1 MRFIYLLFLL
11 PFTASAQCDPEGI
24 LLELQ
29 ATTDLNGL
37 LFGET
42 GCIEAVTIGSPL
54 TFTGGT
60 LDITTGNL
68 TAGSTKVAV
77 TGGTGAVIGSGSTVD
92 VVPGNIL
99 LSTLGGSLNLS
110 QIAQGGATTNQLLQW
125 NGTTWTPATISS
137 GSGTVTSVALS
148 LPSIFSVSG
157 SPVTT
162 SGTLTGA
169 LATQSA
175 NTVFAGPTTG
185 GAATP
190 AFRALVAADL
200 PSGTNLW
207 TDAGATTYLTSTGDN
222 VAIGSTSATQ
232 KLDVTGSIKG
242 SADLY
247 LGSSFKVYDNGSLI
261 WHRSGSFKSL
271 FTGNAVGTTSN
282 TGNRNFGF
290 GENLFQALTSGEQ
303 NVAIG
308 GTVLYG
314 LTTGSA
320 NVGIGIN
327 VMQNL
332 TTGNSNMSIGGSS
345 GSALTTGLG
354 NCLIGSGSG
363 GGLTTGSYNMAIGT
377 NALRTA
383 TTQGY
388 NAAIGFQ
395 ALYTNSPSF
404 SVAIGSEAGYGGAN
418 RLNGVYLGSYAG
430 YSATGATQVAIGY
443 GAGFGNTID
452 QTLAI
457 DYNPGFTSDA
467 TPLISG
473 NFSTDRLGINTAHA
487 SLAQTL
493 HVTGTARITG
503 SDGTATT
510 LMGRDADGDIS
521 ALSLSGM
528 SISAGTLTATDPSL
542 SNEGVL
548 GVGTGSGTSSTLLS
562 TTSGANAVTINAA
575 GILAIA
581 ESTSSNGGSIT
592 LTATEVDGSTTN
604 ELQTL
609 SVSTNTTTLSNS
621 GGSMTIAGGG
631 INTVGTAGTTITITG
646 TEVDGSIS
654 NEGSLTVGAGSGTTS
669 IINSNTSGS
678 TGVTITAGSG
688 LTISETGNVITLAN
702 SAPDQTVSITGAGIN
717 AVTGTY
723 PNFTITGTEVDG
735 SVTNEAQTLSTSG
748 TTSGILTLSTA
759 GGAGGGTATIAAGTG
774 ITVAQSAGT
783 ITITNSSPATAG
795 WLLDGNTIG
804 SAKRIGSNDNF
815 DVVVET
821 NGTDRMWFDN
831 AGTVSIGATQ
841 LTTAQLNISTLGAT
855 NTGMLISGGGSLVGP
870 TFYSATGSGSGST
883 ATVLSGVLA
892 MTSGNVEALMKNT
905 TTGGTNGGA
914 VFTANVSPTA
924 TSNDPFFKWSIEGVT
939 DWSMGIDNDDVDNL
953 KLHRFSRPSD
963 NNGVGTIEF
972 GYDGSPIGV
981 AINKTGIGTSAN
993 NFYAIDAFGKF
1004 RADQYTN
1011 NTSGVVT
1018 TGTIALGNAAGTGP
1032 TFDAA
1037 LSKFWG
1043 NGARIKFLSGSS
1055 PTANGVICTI
1065 TLDTEYTF
1073 GECAPIMQGRTTN
1086 AGAFNYS
1093 CNYNSATR
1101 VITCTLVGTLTAATQ
1116 YEFNLIL
1123 SGMN

>member
-110 QIAQGGATTNQLLQW
+110 QIAQGGATLNQVMQW
-125 NGTTWTPATISS
+125 NGTTWAPATATATTDLTFS
-137 GSGTVTSVALS
+137 GAS
-148 LPSIFSVSG
+148 
-157 SPVTT
+157 SPVTLNSSTGTDVTHTAGTGISLTGT
-162 SGTLTGA
+162 SSNMTITNTLPDVTVSLTGA
-169 LATQSA
+169 
-175 NTVFAGPTTG
+175 
-185 GAATP
+185 
-190 AFRALVAADL
+190 
-200 PSGTNLW
+200 
-207 TDAGATTYLTSTGDN
+207 
-222 VAIGSTSATQ
+222 
-232 KLDVTGSIKG
+232 
-242 SADLY
+242 
-247 LGSSFKVYDNGSLI
+247 
-261 WHRSGSFKSL
+261 
-271 FTGNAVGTTSN
+271 
-282 TGNRNFGF
+282 
-290 GENLFQALTSGEQ
+290 
-303 NVAIG
+303 
-308 GTVLYG
+308 
-314 LTTGSA
+314 
-320 NVGIGIN
+320 GIN
-327 VMQNL
+327 
-332 TTGNSNMSIGGSS
+332 
-345 GSALTTGLG
+345 A
-354 NCLIGSGSG
+354 
-363 GGLTTGSYNMAIGT
+363 
-377 NALRTA
+377 
-383 TTQGY
+383 
-388 NAAIGFQ
+388 
-395 ALYTNSPSF
+395 
-404 SVAIGSEAGYGGAN
+404 
-418 RLNGVYLGSYAG
+418 
-430 YSATGATQVAIGY
+430 
-443 GAGFGNTID
+443 
-452 QTLAI
+452 
-457 DYNPGFTSDA
+457 
-467 TPLISG
+467 
-473 NFSTDRLGINTAHA
+473 
-487 SLAQTL
+487 
-493 HVTGTARITG
+493 VTGTYPNFTITG
-503 SDGTATT
+503 TEVDGSVSNEGSLTVGAGTSTT
-510 LMGRDADGDIS
+510 SIINS
-521 ALSLSGM
+521 NTSG
-528 SISAGTLTATDPSL
+528 STGVTLTA
-542 SNEGVL
+542 
-548 GVGTGSGTSSTLLS
+548 GTGLSISETGNVITMTNTSPDQTVSLT
-562 TTSGANAVTINAA
+562 GA
-575 GILAIA
+575 GITNVTGTYPNFTI
-581 ESTSSNGGSIT
+581 TS
-592 LTATEVDGSTTN
+592 TEVDGSTTN

>member
-77 TGGTGAVIGSGSTVD
+77 TGGTGAVIGAGATVD

-110 QIAQGGATTNQLLQW
+110 QIAQGGATLNQVMQW
-125 NGTTWTPATISS
+125 NGTTWAPATATATTDLTFS
-137 GSGTVTSVALS
+137 GAS
-148 LPSIFSVSG
+148 
-157 SPVTT
+157 SPVTLNSSTGTDVTHTAGTGISLTGT
-162 SGTLTGA
+162 SSNMTITNTLPDVTVSLTGA
-169 LATQSA
+169 
-175 NTVFAGPTTG
+175 
-185 GAATP
+185 
-190 AFRALVAADL
+190 
-200 PSGTNLW
+200 
-207 TDAGATTYLTSTGDN
+207 
-222 VAIGSTSATQ
+222 
-232 KLDVTGSIKG
+232 
-242 SADLY
+242 
-247 LGSSFKVYDNGSLI
+247 
-261 WHRSGSFKSL
+261 
-271 FTGNAVGTTSN
+271 
-282 TGNRNFGF
+282 
-290 GENLFQALTSGEQ
+290 
-303 NVAIG
+303 
-308 GTVLYG
+308 
-314 LTTGSA
+314 
-320 NVGIGIN
+320 GIN
-327 VMQNL
+327 
-332 TTGNSNMSIGGSS
+332 
-345 GSALTTGLG
+345 A
-354 NCLIGSGSG
+354 
-363 GGLTTGSYNMAIGT
+363 
-377 NALRTA
+377 
-383 TTQGY
+383 
-388 NAAIGFQ
+388 
-395 ALYTNSPSF
+395 
-404 SVAIGSEAGYGGAN
+404 
-418 RLNGVYLGSYAG
+418 
-430 YSATGATQVAIGY
+430 
-443 GAGFGNTID
+443 
-452 QTLAI
+452 
-457 DYNPGFTSDA
+457 
-467 TPLISG
+467 
-473 NFSTDRLGINTAHA
+473 
-487 SLAQTL
+487 
-493 HVTGTARITG
+493 VTGTYPNFTITG
-503 SDGTATT
+503 TEVDGSVSNEGSLTVGAGTSTT
-510 LMGRDADGDIS
+510 SIINS
-521 ALSLSGM
+521 NTSG
-528 SISAGTLTATDPSL
+528 STGVTLTA
-542 SNEGVL
+542 
-548 GVGTGSGTSSTLLS
+548 GTGLS
-562 TTSGANAVTINAA
+562 ISETGNV
-575 GILAIA
+575 
-581 ESTSSNGGSIT
+581 IT
-592 LTATEVDGSTTN
+592 LTNTSPDQTVSLTGAGITNVTGTYPNFTITSTEVDGSTTN

>member
-99 LSTLGGSLNLS
+99 LSTLGGTLNLS
-110 QIAQGGATTNQLLQW
+110 QINQGGATLNQVMQW
-125 NGTTWTPATISS
+125 NGTTWAPATATATTDLTFS
-137 GSGTVTSVALS
+137 GAS
-148 LPSIFSVSG
+148 
-157 SPVTT
+157 SPVTLNSSTGTDVTHTAGTGISLTGT
-162 SGTLTGA
+162 SSNMTITNTLPDVTVSLTGA
-169 LATQSA
+169 
-175 NTVFAGPTTG
+175 
-185 GAATP
+185 
-190 AFRALVAADL
+190 
-200 PSGTNLW
+200 
-207 TDAGATTYLTSTGDN
+207 
-222 VAIGSTSATQ
+222 
-232 KLDVTGSIKG
+232 
-242 SADLY
+242 
-247 LGSSFKVYDNGSLI
+247 
-261 WHRSGSFKSL
+261 
-271 FTGNAVGTTSN
+271 
-282 TGNRNFGF
+282 
-290 GENLFQALTSGEQ
+290 
-303 NVAIG
+303 
-308 GTVLYG
+308 
-314 LTTGSA
+314 
-320 NVGIGIN
+320 GIN
-327 VMQNL
+327 
-332 TTGNSNMSIGGSS
+332 
-345 GSALTTGLG
+345 A
-354 NCLIGSGSG
+354 
-363 GGLTTGSYNMAIGT
+363 
-377 NALRTA
+377 
-383 TTQGY
+383 
-388 NAAIGFQ
+388 
-395 ALYTNSPSF
+395 
-404 SVAIGSEAGYGGAN
+404 
-418 RLNGVYLGSYAG
+418 
-430 YSATGATQVAIGY
+430 
-443 GAGFGNTID
+443 
-452 QTLAI
+452 
-457 DYNPGFTSDA
+457 
-467 TPLISG
+467 
-473 NFSTDRLGINTAHA
+473 
-487 SLAQTL
+487 
-493 HVTGTARITG
+493 VTGTYPNFTIT
-503 SDGTATT
+503 S
-510 LMGRDADGDIS
+510 
-521 ALSLSGM
+521 
-528 SISAGTLTATDPSL
+528 
-542 SNEGVL
+542 
-548 GVGTGSGTSSTLLS
+548 
-562 TTSGANAVTINAA
+562 
-575 GILAIA
+575 
-581 ESTSSNGGSIT
+581 
-592 LTATEVDGSTTN
+592 TEVDGSTTN

-939 DWSMGIDNDDVDNL
+939 DWSMGIDNDDADNL

>member
-29 ATTDLNGL
+29 ATTDLSGL

-77 TGGTGAVIGSGSTVD
+77 TGGTGAVIGAGSTVD

-99 LSTLGGSLNLS
+99 LSTLGGTLNLS
-110 QIAQGGATTNQLLQW
+110 QINQGGATLNQVMQW
-125 NGTTWTPATISS
+125 NGTTWAPATATATTDLTFS
-137 GSGTVTSVALS
+137 GAS
-148 LPSIFSVSG
+148 
-157 SPVTT
+157 SPVTLNSSTGTDVTHTAGTGISLTGT
-162 SGTLTGA
+162 SSNMTITNTLPDVTVSLTGA
-169 LATQSA
+169 
-175 NTVFAGPTTG
+175 
-185 GAATP
+185 
-190 AFRALVAADL
+190 
-200 PSGTNLW
+200 
-207 TDAGATTYLTSTGDN
+207 
-222 VAIGSTSATQ
+222 
-232 KLDVTGSIKG
+232 
-242 SADLY
+242 
-247 LGSSFKVYDNGSLI
+247 
-261 WHRSGSFKSL
+261 
-271 FTGNAVGTTSN
+271 
-282 TGNRNFGF
+282 
-290 GENLFQALTSGEQ
+290 
-303 NVAIG
+303 
-308 GTVLYG
+308 
-314 LTTGSA
+314 
-320 NVGIGIN
+320 GIN
-327 VMQNL
+327 
-332 TTGNSNMSIGGSS
+332 
-345 GSALTTGLG
+345 A
-354 NCLIGSGSG
+354 
-363 GGLTTGSYNMAIGT
+363 
-377 NALRTA
+377 
-383 TTQGY
+383 
-388 NAAIGFQ
+388 
-395 ALYTNSPSF
+395 
-404 SVAIGSEAGYGGAN
+404 
-418 RLNGVYLGSYAG
+418 
-430 YSATGATQVAIGY
+430 
-443 GAGFGNTID
+443 
-452 QTLAI
+452 
-457 DYNPGFTSDA
+457 
-467 TPLISG
+467 
-473 NFSTDRLGINTAHA
+473 
-487 SLAQTL
+487 
-493 HVTGTARITG
+493 VTGTYPNFTITG
-503 SDGTATT
+503 TEVDGSVSNEGSLTVGAGTSTT
-510 LMGRDADGDIS
+510 SIINS
-521 ALSLSGM
+521 NTSG
-528 SISAGTLTATDPSL
+528 STGVTLTA
-542 SNEGVL
+542 
-548 GVGTGSGTSSTLLS
+548 GTGLS
-562 TTSGANAVTINAA
+562 ISETGNV
-575 GILAIA
+575 
-581 ESTSSNGGSIT
+581 IT
-592 LTATEVDGSTTN
+592 LTNTSPDQTVSLTGAGITNVTGTYPNFTITSTEVDGSTTN